1 MADGEGGGPFF
12 VVKGVERGSMFL
24 KPLVNKLNLR
34 KNANKL
40 LHLILRP
47 LDPPPPAPK
56 SHGQYSMSPRPPQC
70 SDISNYLKAPR
81 TPLYDSNELL
91 DIFKTI
97 RNF

>member
-47 LDPPPPAPK
+47 LDPPPPQSLMGGIACLPDLP
-56 SHGQYSMSPRPPQC
+56 SVVISP
-70 SDISNYLKAPR
+70 I
-81 TPLYDSNELL
+81 
-91 DIFKTI
+91 I
-97 RNF
+97 